1 MIIWRKGK
9 GGAGMPLHLGYLG
22 KLPVFHIFWN
32 SYSHDENEKYRLDV
46 SLPYT
51 KDRRLFATEEGA
63 KRHASILLAQWLIA
77 TGLKEDE
84 E

>member
-1 MIIWRKGK
+1 
-9 GGAGMPLHLGYLG
+9 MPLHLGYLG

-32 SYSHDENEKYRLDV
+32 AYASSGDENEKYRLDV
-46 SLPYT
+46 TLPYT
-51 KDRRLFATEEGA
+51 KGRRLFATEEGA
-63 KRHASILLAQWLIA
+63 KRHASILLAQWLDA